1 MKENHIV
8 SKYSESWLENGVV
21 LQVLNQ
27 EYTEVDLPMAMQ
39 LVEDRKTA
47 AGNAVRPVLV
57 EVKNVI
63 SVRKEAKKYY
73 NLPDSYQNL
82 SAIAMLVDNYIAKT
96 IGNIVFK
103 LQNNPVPT
111 ELFNDKSKALNWL
124 EKYKKKFD

>member
-1 MKENHIV
+1 MKENNII
-8 SKYSESWLENGVV
+8 SKYSETWLENGVV
-21 LQVLNQ
+21 FQVINQ
-27 EYTEVDLPMAMQ
+27 DYSEVDLLMAKQ
-39 LVEDRKTA
+39 LVEDRKAA
-47 AGNAVRPVLV
+47 AGSAIRPVLV
-57 EVKNVI
+57 EVNNVI
-63 SVRKEAKKYY
+63 SVKKEAKKYY

-124 EKYKKKFD
+124 EKYKEC

>member
-1 MKENHIV
+1 MKENYIV
-8 SKYSESWLENGVV
+8 SKYSETWLEHGVII
-21 LQVLNQ
+21 QVLNQ
-27 EYTEVDLPMAMQ
+27 EYSEVDLPMARQ
-39 LVEDRKTA
+39 LVEDRKIA
-47 AGNAVRPVLV
+47 AGNAIRPVLV

-82 SAIAMLVDNYIAKT
+82 SAIAMLIDNYIAKT

-111 ELFNDKSKALNWL
+111 ELFNDRSKALNWL
-124 EKYKKKFD
+124 EKYKGKK

>member
-8 SKYSESWLENGVV
+8 SKYSETWLENGVI

-27 EYTEVDLPMAMQ
+27 EYNEVDLPMARQ
-39 LVEDRKTA
+39 LVEDRKIA
-47 AGNAVRPVLV
+47 AGNAIRPVLV

-111 ELFNDKSKALNWL
+111 ELFNDRSKALNWL
-124 EKYKKKFD
+124 ERYKRKE